1 MTGGTVVILGK
12 TGKNLAAGMSGGTA
26 YIYDPNH
33 DLYTRLNKQLVNTY
47 EVKSKVDKEVLID
60 LLTKHYQY
68 TDSDVA
74 KKILSNLDEELSNF
88 KKIVP
93 KDYEKI
99 TTLIQELQ
107 AKGYHK
113 DEASLMAFEQVH
125 A

>member
-1 MTGGTVVILGK
+1 MLFR
-12 TGKNLAAGMSGGTA
+12 S
-26 YIYDPNH
+26 H

-47 EVKSKVDKEVLID
+47 EVSGKADIETLTQ
-60 LLTKHYQY
+60 LLKNHYKY
-68 TDSDVA
+68 TNSDVA
-74 KKILSNLDEELSNF
+74 EKILSNFDSELSNF

-99 TTLIQELQ
+99 TTLIQELK
-107 AKGYHK
+107 AKGYHD

>member
-1 MTGGTVVILGK
+1 MTGGTVVILGQ
-12 TGKNLAAGMSGGTA
+12 TGNILAAGMSGGVA
-26 YIYDPNH
+26 YVYDPNH

-47 EVKSKVDKEVLID
+47 EVTGKADKEVLEE
-60 LLTKHYQY
+60 LLNKHYTY

-99 TTLIQELQ
+99 TTLIQELK
-107 AKGYHK
+107 AKGYHD
-113 DEASLMAFEQVH
+113 DEARLMAFEQVH

>member
-1 MTGGTVVILGK
+1 M
-12 TGKNLAAGMSGGTA
+12 KNYPTL
-26 YIYDPNH
+26 
-33 DLYTRLNKQLVNTY
+33 
-47 EVKSKVDKEVLID
+47 
-60 LLTKHYQY
+60 
-68 TDSDVA
+68 
-74 KKILSNLDEELSNF
+74 